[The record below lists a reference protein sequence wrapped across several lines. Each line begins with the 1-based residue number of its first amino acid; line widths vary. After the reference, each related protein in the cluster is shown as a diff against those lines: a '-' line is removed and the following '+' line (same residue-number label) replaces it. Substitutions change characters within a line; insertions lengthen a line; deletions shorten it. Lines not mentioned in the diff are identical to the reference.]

1 MNVPMY
7 LLCILFWNTSK
18 NILIRLFGEHMI
30 KHVEDRKGHD
40 RRYGID
46 PEKIKNEL
54 GWYPETPFEKGIV
67 KTIEWYL
74 SHKEWMENVTS
85 GDYQKYYDKMYANR

>member
-1 MNVPMY
+1 
-7 LLCILFWNTSK
+7 
-18 NILIRLFGEHMI
+18 MI

-54 GWYPETPFEKGIV
+54 GWYPETLFEKGIV